1 MNEFYNTSQQNN
13 DLSTVQKKMTAANR
27 KMSTIKLTSS
37 MNLNL
42 GAIKRGSLRNQSTK
56 YVTDGFGIIN
66 DLN

>member
-1 MNEFYNTSQQNN
+1 MNEYYNTSQQNN
-13 DLSTVQKKMTAANR
+13 DQSTVQKKVTAANR

-37 MNLNL
+37 LNL

-56 YVTDGFGIIN
+56 FVTDGLGIIN